1 MGKDTMGEI
10 PILSHSVVNNLDL
23 TGRRYTAISL
33 TAGETSLPAAGA
45 RTHGVLQN
53 NPVIGET
60 AAVMVEGFSFIV
72 YGGAIASDDELT
84 IDANGRAIK
93 LADAATQKRIGFS
106 QVAGTAG
113 DIQAIKLG

>member
-1 MGKDTMGEI
+1 MGKGTMGEI

-23 TGRRYTAISL
+23 TARRYTAIGL
-33 TAGETSLPAAGA
+33 AAGVTALPAAGGRA
-45 RTHGVLQN
+45 HGILQN
-53 NPVIGET
+53 APVVGET
-60 AAVMVEGFSFIV
+60 AAIMVEGFSFAV

-84 IDANGRAIK
+84 IDANGKVIK
-93 LADAATQKRIGFS
+93 LTDAATQKRIGYA